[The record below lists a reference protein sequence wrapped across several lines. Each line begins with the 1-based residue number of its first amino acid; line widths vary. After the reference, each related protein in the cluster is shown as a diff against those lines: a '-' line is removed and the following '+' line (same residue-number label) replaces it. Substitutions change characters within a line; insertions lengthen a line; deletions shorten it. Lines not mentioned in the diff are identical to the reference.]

1 MNACLRQCI
10 VSVTT
15 LVRVRCSTYLLSALV
30 PSCTYFHGTR
40 VSAAH
45 LAIVDVAQL
54 HHLPRIHLTPF
65 TECLSIPLDL
75 RVLSTRC
82 CVHFLLQLG
91 VQHQRKPKRSLGVC
105 HDCPLQFRCRH
116 YQGCRQQ
123 RHAAINLGTTFLAA
137 AASVDDYG
145 RRIDSPSCRSL
156 SRRLWPT
163 H

>member
-1 MNACLRQCI
+1 MYCVCHHAGPCAVFY
-10 VSVTT
+10 VSSFSSCAF
-15 LVRVRCSTYLLSALV
+15 LYCFSRYKSFCSTPRL
-30 PSCTYFHGTR
+30 
-40 VSAAH
+40 H
-45 LAIVDVAQL
+45 LAIVDVAQS